1 VSFTE
6 PSRESPVKQQASYDS
21 VLHQLQSTWHWTHH
35 PNHKNN
41 SKQFAD
47 HNENHLLNHCCI

>member
-47 HNENHLLNHCCI
+47 DNENHLLNHC